1 MIYESVL
8 DTIGHTPVVHLEKI
22 AGNDIYVKLEMFNP
36 GMSIKD
42 RIAYEMITALIKE
55 GKLGKPGQKA
65 VEGTSGNTGIGLA
78 LVCANKGIP
87 LTIVMPEN
95 MSAERINLMKA
106 YGASVLLTPK
116 AEGMAGAEKKAAEM
130 QKEGYVFLNQFENKA
145 NPLAHEKTTAK
156 EIIADFPKKL
166 DYFIAGVGTAGT
178 LSGNA
183 KVLKKHYKNI
193 RCIAVEPAESPI
205 LEGGTAGPHRI
216 QGIGANFVPPL
227 YEKSLIDGII
237 AIKSDDAVSEVNLLA
252 KKGYFLGISSGA
264 AILAAE
270 KIATENPQEGLT
282 LLAISPDG
290 GIKYMSMDIY
300 GK

>member
-95 MSAERINLMKA
+95 MKVKRYVLREALKNGKDDFTSFEEKREGVSLEGFDPAEVKDVLAKVRSIFSKTLLLPEFKIGDTAIWTTDLGGDSMSYVAMVNDLNTAFQVDIPTEK
-106 YGASVLLTPK
+106 YGKLTCVK
-116 AEGMAGAEKKAAEM
+116 DFAG
-130 QKEGYVFLNQFENKA
+130 
-145 NPLAHEKTTAK
+145 
-156 EIIADFPKKL
+156 EILSLRHQPKK
-166 DYFIAGVGTAGT
+166 G
-178 LSGNA
+178 
-183 KVLKKHYKNI
+183 
-193 RCIAVEPAESPI
+193 
-205 LEGGTAGPHRI
+205 
-216 QGIGANFVPPL
+216 
-227 YEKSLIDGII
+227 
-237 AIKSDDAVSEVNLLA
+237 SEQQ
-252 KKGYFLGISSGA
+252 K
-264 AILAAE
+264 
-270 KIATENPQEGLT
+270 
-282 LLAISPDG
+282 
-290 GIKYMSMDIY
+290 
-300 GK
+300 